1 MIENQ
6 LPNRPLLAPVLPAH
20 PVRRLATHPWLM
32 HYHLLVVLVSVLNL
46 AMLGQGLAADGWW
59 WDTAH
64 RLGTLSRLV
73 LANFA
78 VAVLVRQQYVVNLLF
93 WLATR
98 APTSWPLAVRWHLG
112 KVYHFGGL
120 HSGCAVAATLWFMVL
135 TGATGAAWW
144 QHEPGVSTPLLAASL
159 SLVLLLAGI
168 VGMALPQVRSRWHN
182 QFELAHRFGG
192 WTALVMFWLHALLF
206 VDAQRGHLPFGEAL
220 RASPALWT
228 LIVLSSSIALP
239 WLRLRRVRVEI
250 VRPSMHAAVVRFN
263 HGETPFP
270 GSSTA
275 VSRNPLVEW
284 HSFANIPAP
293 GEEGFRL
300 IISRAGDWTGRFIED
315 QPSHVWVKGITTAGV
330 ANIETLFKKV
340 VYVATGSGIGPV
352 LPHLLAQRVPMQLI
366 WSTRSPRKTY
376 GDALVDE
383 ILRAQPDA
391 LIWDTDASGKPD
403 LVGLALA
410 HHRSSHAEAVIC
422 IANQKLTREVVHAME
437 SRGIPAYGA
446 IWDS

>member
-6 LPNRPLLAPVLPAH
+6 LQLAPLVPAH
-20 PVRRLATHPWLM
+20 PVRRLVTHPWLM

-46 AMLGQGLAADGWW
+46 AVLGQGLADGGWW
-59 WDTAH
+59 WDVAQ
-64 RLGTLSRLV
+64 RLDSLSKLV

-98 APTSWPLAVRWHLG
+98 APTSWPLAIRWHLG

-120 HSGCAVAATLWFMVL
+120 HSGCAVAATLWFAVL
-135 TGATGAAWW
+135 TSASATAWW
-144 QHEPGVSTPLLAASL
+144 QQQPGVSTALIVVSAA
-159 SLVLLLAGI
+159 LVALLAGI
-168 VGMALPQVRSRWHN
+168 VVMALPQIRARWHN
-182 QFELAHRFGG
+182 RFELVHRFGG
-192 WTALVMFWLHALLF
+192 WTALALFWAHAFLF
-206 VDAQRGHLPFGEAL
+206 VDAQRGALPFADAL
-220 RASPALWT
+220 WASPALWT
-228 LIVLSSSIALP
+228 LIVLSTSIALP
-239 WLRLRRVRVEI
+239 WLRLRKVKVDI
-250 VRPSMHAAVVRFN
+250 VRPSTHAAVVRFN

-300 IISRAGDWTGRFIED
+300 IISRAGDWTGDFIND
-315 QPSHVWVKGITTAGV
+315 LPSYVWVKGITTAGV

-383 ILRAQPDA
+383 ILAAQPDA

-403 LVGLALA
+403 LVHLALA
-410 HHRSSHAEAVIC
+410 AHRGGHAEAVIC